1 MIPVKSSHC
10 SPLLES
16 DFSNCKDSWGSTE
29 WQVCGVRAVTAIVFR
44 VEPPWRYPVANR

>member
-16 DFSNCKDSWGSTE
+16 DFSSCKGSWGSTE
-29 WQVCGVRAVTAIVFR
+29 W
-44 VEPPWRYPVANR
+44 